1 MIPVD
6 PASDRYRAVQSEI
19 IESIATAL
27 EKSGVKHAV
36 TLSSFGAYKPDKTGP
51 IAGLH
56 EMETRLN
63 QIEGLNV
70 LHLLAGYFMENNL
83 PQISAIQSCGMLD
96 GPVHPAGPI
105 PMSAPW
111 AICP

>member
-1 MIPVD
+1 MIPPD
-6 PASDRYRAVQSEI
+6 PASDRYRAAQSEI
-19 IESIATAL
+19 IESIARAL

-36 TLSSFGAYKPDKTGP
+36 TLSSFGADKPDKTGP

-70 LHLLAGYFMENNL
+70 FHLRPGDFMGNTL
-83 PQISAIQSCGMLD
+83 PQITALPNFVLMP
-96 GPVHPAGPI
+96 GPLHTPAP
-105 PMSAPW
+105 PPL
-111 AICP
+111 